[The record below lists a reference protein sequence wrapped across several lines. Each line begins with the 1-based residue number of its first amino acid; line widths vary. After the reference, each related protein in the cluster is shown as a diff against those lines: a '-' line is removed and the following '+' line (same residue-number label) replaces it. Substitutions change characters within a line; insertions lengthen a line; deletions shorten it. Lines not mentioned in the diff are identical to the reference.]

1 MSIPLL
7 KGGSGDISHD
17 KPNYIQYLMK
27 FLRDRERE
35 IVDIRKK
42 QKYFEK
48 NDRYTYV
55 QA

>member
-7 KGGSGDISHD
+7 NGVSGDISHD
-17 KPNYIQYLMK
+17 EPNYIQYLMK
-27 FLRDRERE
+27 FLRDRKIE
-35 IVDIRKK
+35 IVNIRKN

-48 NDRYTYV
+48 NDRCTYI